1 MLTPVQTL
9 EASFQNFNK
18 LIKQHPDGYA
28 AKFRINN
35 TYKYIPVI
43 GITWRGSIK
52 NPIPCFITKTGRLID
67 YEYYTA
73 L

>member
-9 EASFQNFNK
+9 EASFQNFNE
-18 LIKQHPDGYA
+18 LIKQCPNGYPA
-28 AKFRINN
+28 RFYIDNS
-35 TYKYIPVI
+35 YKYIKVI

-52 NPIPCFITKTGRLID
+52 NPIPCFITKTGGLID
-67 YEYYTA
+67 YEYYII